1 MNYQTQMQMLKL
13 FLEDKIRTCNGVM
26 LARRNRNLKH
36 DIRIYSEI
44 LVMLRD
50 CKHMIE
56 K

>member
-1 MNYQTQMQMLKL
+1 MKHKTQLQMLKL
-13 FLEDKIRTCNGVM
+13 SLEDKIRGCNNAM
-26 LARRNRNLKH
+26 IARKNKNLKH

-50 CKHMIE
+50 YKQMVE